1 MHKTMLLMAGLVLL
15 FPMAARTDIVVD
27 GDISDWNP
35 AWIYDDTLDPK
46 RNNNGEAQMQ
56 RWGAVVMN
64 GYLYGFFEMSKDIS
78 IYASGTNDIWA
89 GLWIDADNQG
99 GPGNTPSSLAHTPG
113 QLGGEW
119 DGVFE
124 GFDILAEWGVNT
136 GHGGEG
142 FNFWGEDDD
151 AWNQGSAIVGGQTA
165 YAGKIIEF
173 SVPISEILAEL
184 ARYPDNITPNMAMWS
199 IGARVEASIGGV
211 GPWGGD
217 NSDVIA
223 QVGIPE
229 PSTWTLLL
237 LGLGAL
243 PLLRRRPRT

>member
-1 MHKTMLLMAGLVLL
+1 
-15 FPMAARTDIVVD
+15 MAARSDIVVD

-35 AWIYDDTLDPK
+35 AWIYNDYLDPK
-46 RNNNGEAQMQ
+46 RDNSGEAHMQ

-64 GYLYGFFEMSKDIS
+64 GYLYGFFEMDKDIS

-89 GLWIDADNQG
+89 GLWIDVDNQG
-99 GPGNTPSSLAHTPG
+99 GPGNTSSSLAHNDG

-119 DGVFE
+119 KNVFE
-124 GFDILAEWGVNT
+124 GFDIVAEWGVNT
-136 GHGGEG
+136 GHWGEG
-142 FNFWGEDDD
+142 FNFWGKNDDSLQ
-151 AWNQGSAIVGGQTA
+151 QGSAITGGQTA

-184 ARYPDNITPNMAMWS
+184 ARYPDNVTPNMAMWS
-199 IGARVEASIGGV
+199 IGARVEASINGA

-229 PSTWTLLL
+229 PSTLCLLL
-237 LGLGAL
+237 LGLAGL
-243 PLLRRRPRT
+243 PLVLRRPRT